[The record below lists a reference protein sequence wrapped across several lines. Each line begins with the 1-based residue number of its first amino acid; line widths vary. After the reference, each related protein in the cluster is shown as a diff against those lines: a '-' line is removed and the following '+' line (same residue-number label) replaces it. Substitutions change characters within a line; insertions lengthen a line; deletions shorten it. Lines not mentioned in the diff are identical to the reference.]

1 MPFQQQRHG
10 HHERFRHMRLRQW
23 QDDGLRRFLGVSR
36 DFLVVAT
43 PGAGKTA
50 FALLAAQAMMDRGEI
65 GWITVVVPTD
75 HLKGQWAKAAA
86 RQGIKLNPVFTNA
99 KKRTAPDYDGV
110 VTTYQSV
117 AADPG
122 VWDGM
127 SNQPSRP
134 CLVILDEVHHAGDS
148 EHLAW
153 GPALL
158 TAFGGVHRRLMLSG
172 TPFRTDAKPIPFLR
186 YDEERRVIPDI
197 NYDYGMALQDQEV
210 VRPVVFP
217 ALDGEARWRLASEH
231 AVSRKLSETDPR
243 TISHALSAALDP
255 GKDWIPSVLRRA
267 NDELSLIRQD
277 TPDIGGLVLA
287 SNRQHA
293 RAYAEILQEITDESA
308 TVVISDAPSASK
320 RIFEF
325 AANSSRWIVAVQMVA
340 EGVDIPRLGVIVYAT
355 RTRTELFFRQVV
367 GRCIRRR
374 GDDDELCARVFIPT
388 IQPLLDP
395 AARIELTVQHVL
407 RDEED
412 RVRTRQA
419 VGESAAASENPP
431 PALPR
436 RLEVIGSSQS
446 VHPYTIN
453 SGETFG
459 EGILLN
465 ARRLG
470 REAGLPASAEPSAIV
485 RLMRLAGNRI
495 GDGRPWPV
503 VKEQTLAERKKE
515 LRAVVNRKVGHLA
528 VLTRQPHRNI
538 HLRLHSEFGE
548 GNIEQATLDTL
559 NERLI
564 LLDGWIDEAK
574 SPGGQQGEIWPST

>member
-1 MPFQQQRHG
+1 
-10 HHERFRHMRLRQW
+10 MRLRQW
-23 QDDGLRRFLGVSR
+23 QDDGLRRFLGTNR

-75 HLKGQWAKAAA
+75 HLKGQWAEAAA
-86 RQGIKLNPVFTNA
+86 RQGIKLNPAFANA
-99 KKRTAPDYDGV
+99 KKATAPDYDGV

-117 AADPG
+117 AADPR
-122 VWDGM
+122 VWDRM
-127 SNQPSRP
+127 ANQPSRP

-153 GPALL
+153 GPALFL
-158 TAFGGVHRRLMLSG
+158 AFSGVHRRLMLSG

-231 AVSRKLSETDPR
+231 AVAKRLSETDPG

-287 SNRQHA
+287 TNQQHA
-293 RAYAEILQEITDESA
+293 RAYATILQKITGESA
-308 TVVISDAPSASK
+308 TVATSDAPSASK

-325 AANSSRWIVAVQMVA
+325 ASDSTRWIVAVQMVA

-374 GDDDELCARVFIPT
+374 GDGDELCARVFIPT

-407 RDEED
+407 RDEEE
-412 RVRTRQA
+412 RVRSRHA
-419 VGESAAASENPP
+419 VGESAGGSGNRPA
-431 PALPR
+431 ALPR
-436 RLEVIGSSQS
+436 QVEVIGSSQS

-453 SGETFG
+453 SGEAFG
-459 EGILLN
+459 ERILLN

-470 REAGLPASAEPSAIV
+470 QEAGLPASTEPSAIV
-485 RLMRLAGNRI
+485 RLMRLAGNQI

-503 VKEQTLAERKKE
+503 VKEQTLVERKKE

-538 HLRLHSEFGE
+538 HRRLHDAFGE
-548 GNIEQATLDTL
+548 DNIEQATVDTL
-559 NERLI
+559 NKRLV
-564 LLDGWIDEAK
+564 LLGGWIDEAK
-574 SPGGQQGEIWPST
+574 SKGGEQGEIWPSMQTPSG